1 MYWKMFRPFVRL
13 WKFNRNYEMSRL
25 SGSLGKALDARVGVY
40 LKLPLG
46 ARVEAAK
53 KDKLVAKST
62 ELYIKIKKFRVSVGL
77 EID

>member
-1 MYWKMFRPFVRL
+1 MYWKVFRPFVRL
-13 WKFNRNYEMSRL
+13 WKFNRNYELSRL
-25 SGSLGKALDARVGVY
+25 SCSLGKALDSRVGVY

-46 ARVEAAK
+46 ARVEAAN

>member
-1 MYWKMFRPFVRL
+1 MYWKVFRPLVRL

-25 SGSLGKALDARVGVY
+25 SGFLGKALDARVGVY